1 MALQS
6 HFTHSVTATLP
17 TTVENGI
24 ETHNCG
30 TPKSQPAEEHETDP
44 NDDIVFIRRL
54 TAAWKPEGIQR
65 RKAQYRAEN
74 LETGGPPL
82 RDPS

>member
-30 TPKSQPAEEHETDP
+30 TSKSQPAEEHDTDP